1 MKKFFFFMATVT
13 VATTTLL
20 TACSSDDDFDY
31 FKNADPNQVRLC
43 VNFGSAAKTR
53 AAANINSTS
62 IDYSTLGVY
71 VWRAGQTDTLKNY
84 GYINMTVKSATNVNN
99 KQVLTTDSALYFP
112 LDKGDV
118 DVYLYAPY
126 NKDAVQSN
134 MAMQFKVADDQSK
147 DADYKASDFI
157 CGHASATFEGKIADV
172 QLKHALSKI
181 IFKVSCKENVNVS
194 LDALKKIVLD
204 GVQKKVTVDMT
215 STNPAV
221 SLSTDGTTLGK
232 IVVSDKDTDSNIV
245 SKAVEKKG
253 TTCTGVAVIL
263 PPQID
268 TNLKALVTVG
278 DKTATAALKGKLGTL
293 ESGKV
298 YTVNLKVDATAITI
312 EVTSIVDW
320 VTGNGNGT
328 DVDLSGWQ

>member
-31 FKNADPNQVRLC
+31 FKNADPNQLRLC
-43 VNFGSAAKTR
+43 VNFGSPAKTR
-53 AAANINSTS
+53 ATGNINATS
-62 IDYSTLGVY
+62 IDFSTLGVY
-71 VWRAGQTDTLKNY
+71 VWRENSTDTLKNF
-84 GYINMTVKSATNVNN
+84 GYINRIVKSSTKVND

-112 LDKGDV
+112 LDKGNV

-126 NKDAVQSN
+126 SKDAIQSN

-157 CGHASATFEGKIADV
+157 CGKATATFEGKIADV
-172 QLKHALSKI
+172 QLRHALSKI

-194 LDALKKIVLD
+194 LDGLKKIVLD
-204 GVQKKVTVDMT
+204 GVQKKATINMT
-215 STNPAV
+215 SLVPAV
-221 SLSTDGTTLGK
+221 NLASDGTTYGK
-232 IVVSDKDTDSNIV
+232 IVVSDKDTDKDIV
-245 SKAVEKKG
+245 SKAVEKKNV
-253 TTCTGVAVIL
+253 TCNGVAVIL

-268 TNLKALVTVG
+268 TDFKAYVTVG
-278 DKTATAALKGKLGTL
+278 DKTATADLKGKLGTL
-293 ESGKV
+293 QGGKV
-298 YTVNLKVDATAITI
+298 YTVNLKVDATAITVN
-312 EVTSIVDW
+312 VTSIVDW
-320 VTGNGNGT
+320 VAGNGNGT